1 MSSTRVTVFTST
13 NEGNVNT
20 LVGILKSYKIKSEV
34 KKINNSFHITV
45 SEKAKAGAEAIIAKH
60 VRKPGE
66 KKEPHLLLLD
76 FLKENKVTGGLLI
89 LTLVTFCLSSFGQD
103 LNRLS
108 KFFMSDVVYHRSIVD
123 NNLVEKAVYM
133 QSIEEIKSGQI
144 WRLFTN
150 VFIHKNLIHLLINLL
165 LIYQFGKIIERTSGL
180 SYILILSLVSL
191 PLCSYMQYS
200 MTKSP
205 LFGGMNALVLTFY
218 GFIVM
223 RSIYDTRYFGKIQQG
238 SFFFM
243 GAWLA
248 TGFLNIFHIN
258 TSYGAISGL
267 ILGLLW
273 GFLSA
278 KLLPEERLIPRKEQ
292 VL

>member
-1 MSSTRVTVFTST
+1 MSSTRVTVFTSS
-13 NEGNVNT
+13 NEDNVNT

-34 KKINNSFHITV
+34 KKINEGFHITV

-66 KKEPHLLLLD
+66 KKEPHAILLD
-76 FLKENKVTGGLLI
+76 FLKQNKVTGALLI

-103 LNRLS
+103 LNRVS
-108 KFFMSDVVYHRSIVD
+108 KFFMSDVVYQRSIVE
-123 NNLVEKAVYM
+123 NKLMEKAVYT
-133 QSIEEIKSGQI
+133 QALDEVKSGQV
-144 WRLFTN
+144 WRFVTN
-150 VFIHKNLIHLLINLL
+150 TFIHKNLIHVLINLL
-165 LIYQFGKIIERTSGL
+165 LVYKLGKIIEETSGL
-180 SYILILSLVSL
+180 SYILTITLVAL
-191 PLCSYMQYS
+191 PLNSYFQYA

-218 GFIVM
+218 GFIVL

-248 TGFLNIFHIN
+248 SGFLNIFHIN
-258 TSYGAISGL
+258 MSYGALSGL
-267 ILGLLW
+267 ILGILW
-273 GFLSA
+273 GFFSS
-278 KLLPEERLIPRKEQ
+278 KLLPEERLIPRKDEI
-292 VL
+292 L